1 MSRSCYTIA
10 EIAEL
15 LNVEFS
21 GDAKLCLKGIATL
34 DSAGADQLSFFHN
47 PKYTADL
54 SRSSAGAVLVKA
66 EYADQVQGIAL
77 IVADPYLAYAR
88 CTALFSGAVEFE
100 RAVHVSASIADTA
113 EINPTAQ
120 LGPNVVVGS
129 NTLITKNVVIEAN
142 TVIGNDCIVGEG
154 SLISANVTLYSNVKL
169 GLRCRIHSGA
179 VLGADGFGFANERG
193 QWIKIHQ
200 LGGVTIGD
208 DVEVGAGTTIDRGA
222 LDDTVIGNGVILDNQ
237 IQIAHNVVIGE
248 NTAIA
253 GCTAVAGSTRIGKNC
268 TIAGACGITGHLN
281 IADGTH
287 VTAMSLVSKSISK
300 AGAYSSGTV
309 AEPHHQWKKNVVR
322 FRQLDDICRRIKKL
336 ESIVKQQNT
345 KGQSE

>member
-1 MSRSCYTIA
+1 MSGRSYTVA
-10 EIAEL
+10 EI
-15 LNVEFS
+15 VEFLGIEFS
-21 GDAKLCLKGIATL
+21 DDATLCLKSIATL

-47 PKYTADL
+47 PKYAEKL
-54 SRSSAGAVLVKA
+54 SRSTAGAVLVTA
-66 EYADQVQGIAL
+66 EYADQVQGVAL
-77 IVADPYLAYAR
+77 VVANPYIAYAR
-88 CTALFSGAVEFE
+88 CTALFNKTAGAE
-100 RAVHVSASIADTA
+100 ASIHVSACVAESA
-113 EINPTAQ
+113 EIHETAQ
-120 LGPNVVVGS
+120 LGPNVVVGDS
-129 NTLITKNVVIEAN
+129 TVIAKDVVIAAN
-142 TVIGNDCIVGEG
+142 TVVGDRCVVGEG
-154 SLISANVTLYSNVKL
+154 CQILANATLYPDVKL
-169 GLRCRIHSGA
+169 GQRCRIHSGA

-193 QWIKIHQ
+193 RWVKIHQ

-268 TIAGACGITGHLN
+268 TIAGACGITGHLE

-287 VTAMSLVSKSISK
+287 VTAMTLVSKSISK

-322 FRQLDDICRRIKKL
+322 FRQLDDISRRVKKL
-336 ESIVKQQNT
+336 ESIVKQQNS